1 AGTVADLNLKVG
13 EQVAPGQPVATIADF
28 SGWTVETDNLTEI
41 DVVKIKE
48 GQGASVVLDA
58 LPGVTLRG
66 TVTHISSIY
75 VEQRGDITYKVTLT
89 LADQHPQIRWGMTAQ
104 VTFDK

>member
-1 AGTVADLNLKVG
+1 
-13 EQVAPGQPVATIADF
+13 VAPGQPVATIADF

-66 TVTHISSIY
+66 TVTHISSIH

-89 LADQHPQIRWGMTAQ
+89 LTDQHPQIRWGMTAQ